1 VTALRDL
8 LVDPFRPPFMQRA
21 LLEVLLLS
29 IPAGLLGAWVVI
41 RRLAFLT
48 HALGHAT
55 FPALVIAV
63 VAGWSLFGAALVAS
77 VLLALGLSWLSERPE
92 LADGVA
98 VAVVL
103 SAALALGSVLVSDV
117 VAAGVRTNA
126 LLFGSLLTVDNAD
139 LARGAVVAVLALAA
153 TAALGRRWAFVS
165 FDRDVARAAGLRVR
179 TLDAILMLLLAAS
192 VAVAVSVVGS
202 LMVSALFLIPSATAR
217 LVARRVPAL
226 LVAGVVLA
234 AADGVGGL
242 WIAFRLDAPPGACI
256 GVVSAG
262 VFAVV
267 AGAQALVALARR
279 ERLLG
284 AFPS

>member
-1 VTALRDL
+1 
-8 LVDPFRPPFMQRA
+8 MQRA

-29 IPAGLLGAWVVI
+29 IPAGLLGAWVVT

-63 VAGWSLFGAALVAS
+63 IAGWSLFGAALVAS

-153 TAALGRRWAFVS
+153 TAALGRRWAFVA

-179 TLDAILMLLLAAS
+179 TLDAMLMLLLAAS

-226 LVAGVVLA
+226 LVGGVILA
-234 AADGVGGL
+234 AADGVAGL

-284 AFPS
+284 ALPS

>member
-1 VTALRDL
+1 MTALRDL

-29 IPAGLLGAWVVI
+29 IPAGLLGAWVVT

-63 VAGWSLFGAALVAS
+63 IAGWSLFGAALVAS
-77 VLLALGLSWLSERPE
+77 VLLALGLSWLAERPE

-153 TAALGRRWAFVS
+153 TAALGRRWAFVA
-165 FDRDVARAAGLRVR
+165 FDRDVARAAGLPVR
-179 TLDAILMLLLAAS
+179 TLDAMLMLLLAAS

-226 LVAGVVLA
+226 LVGGVILA
-234 AADGVGGL
+234 AADGVAGL

-267 AGAQALVALARR
+267 AGAQALVAVARR
-279 ERLLG
+279 GRLLG
-284 AFPS
+284 ALPS